1 MQTHLEEMQKALDE
15 KESRFDTD
23 QNLKFS
29 ENYGEIVKSI
39 QKQKQILLD
48 CTKFYTLLQQKDEA
62 SDEEQAKTSHKK
74 SKRKQTYEN
83 EESMKIDMENIS
95 TPLQTD
101 MVQPKIE
108 RRPLTSEEEKILE
121 RWDSYSKEMDEV
133 LKEVASELEIMLN
146 KLEYINQ
153 EQDINMK
160 MANQIDKDIT
170 NLQKDVEMSNKYL
183 KEIVNNLRSPGK
195 ICADITL
202 ALILSVL
209 IGVLVYVIRLYMSLE

>member
-1 MQTHLEEMQKALDE
+1 MQNYLDEMEKALEE
-15 KESRFDTD
+15 KESRFETD

-29 ENYGEIVKSI
+29 ENYGEIVKNI
-39 QKQKQILLD
+39 EKQKKILKD
-48 CTKFYTLLQQKDEA
+48 CTEFYKLLQQKDEA
-62 SDEEQAKTSHKK
+62 NDEEQAKTSHKK
-74 SKRKQTYEN
+74 SRRKQTYEN
-83 EESMKIDMENIS
+83 EDSMRIDMENMN

-101 MVQPKIE
+101 TFQPKIE

-153 EQDINMK
+153 EQDVNMK
-160 MANQIDKDIT
+160 MAKKIDDDIT
-170 NLQKDVEMSNKYL
+170 TLQKDVEMSNKYL
-183 KEIVNNLRSPGK
+183 KEIVHNLRSPGK

-202 ALILSVL
+202 ALILSIL